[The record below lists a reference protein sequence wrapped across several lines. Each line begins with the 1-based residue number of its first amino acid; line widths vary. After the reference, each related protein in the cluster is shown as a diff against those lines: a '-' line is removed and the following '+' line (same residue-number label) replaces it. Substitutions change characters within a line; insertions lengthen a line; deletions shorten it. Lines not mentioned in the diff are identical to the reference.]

1 MIFKENTQLKT
12 DAGAQDVCTSQD
24 SLNMNCRNTLMF
36 DDPCGLGA
44 SGVHVFIYLFIYLFR
59 YLKCLFE
66 FKLKG
71 RVGRRKAVGN
81 LFLTQPLHLAG
92 DKMLHL
98 MPAFF

>member
-44 SGVHVFIYLFIYLFR
+44 SGVHVFIYLFIYLFIFVILSA
-59 YLKCLFE
+59 YLSLS
-66 FKLKG
+66 
-71 RVGRRKAVGN
+71 
-81 LFLTQPLHLAG
+81 
-92 DKMLHL
+92 
-98 MPAFF
+98 